1 MSWLLAK
8 VAGPLSAHALDG
20 AAFIVPSLEG
30 LLARIV
36 LTLGVLVCH
45 SRNMRPISRDRHP
58 GLSRSR
64 SRHQH
69 VRGERVQFQAVP
81 SATAGGSCQAS
92 PPGPLAPSPLPA
104 PARPAP
110 RLSPHYPK
118 LRTLVGAAG
127 RSVQCRFCCKSRRS
141 EARAAEA
148 ISWRCSLPP
157 APLGS
162 GGFDAVAL
170 TPATITRHTRRLLVV
185 VGRLVWL
192 AVAGSVQLQRA

>member
-1 MSWLLAK
+1 MTSRTSRRALARAMSRLLAR

-81 SATAGGSCQAS
+81 IATAGGSCQAS
-92 PPGPLAPSPLPA
+92 PPGPLAPSPLRGPRSPGTA
-104 PARPAP
+104 VESALPQTADIGRRGRQVRSVPIAEVMRLRWFDRRCVIGRPARIAV
-110 RLSPHYPK
+110 RLQADH
-118 LRTLVGAAG
+118 
-127 RSVQCRFCCKSRRS
+127 
-141 EARAAEA
+141 
-148 ISWRCSLPP
+148 IS
-157 APLGS
+157 
-162 GGFDAVAL
+162 D
-170 TPATITRHTRRLLVV
+170 IE
-185 VGRLVWL
+185 L
-192 AVAGSVQLQRA
+192 AVTAARHVQG